1 MTFSIEFA
9 DEQQEYQARIK
20 VVGCGGSGGNAVNT
34 MINFGLEGVEF
45 IVVNTDAQALNANS
59 APTKLNIGNS
69 VTKGLG
75 AGADPE
81 RGRKAALED
90 VQRIKELIS
99 GADMVFVTA
108 GMGGGTGTGAA
119 PVIAQ
124 LAREEG
130 ALTVGVVTK
139 PFLFEGRQR
148 SRRADYGLAALSETV
163 DTLITIPNQKL
174 LLLGDD
180 ELTFID
186 ACRKADEVLYQAV
199 KGISDLITQNGIVN
213 VDFADVKTVMSNM
226 GRALMGTG
234 IAKGQNRARLA
245 AEMAVASP
253 LLDDISVEGATGVL
267 INVVGGS
274 DLKMREIQEA
284 ASLVQEQAHEDANII
299 FGASVDESLGENVKV
314 TVIATGFDEAERH
327 GSRRARRQRQ
337 PHGPGPGS
345 RSRAPSASRVAQ
357 QPHGQTSFGHPQT
370 QHSQLSHAPTPVTAA
385 TATTRATRS
394 TRAVAVLR
402 PAAVHPAPGGA
413 GAALVPSHP
422 ERARR
427 PRRSLADPRGH
438 ASRRRLPP
446 DRTRAAPRASR
457 PATTTTGTSR
467 RSSASSSR
475 RAAVPPVEPRIDGGA
490 PDSTARSA
498 ATRVH
503 LALRAATG
511 NPEDQRRGG
520 RGGGSGLRGTFSLP
534 WPRRRRPRRRSPPPA

>member
-1 MTFSIEFA
+1 MSFSIEFA
-9 DEQQEYQARIK
+9 DEQQEYSARIK
-20 VVGCGGSGGNAVNT
+20 VIGCGGSGGNAVNT

-45 IVVNTDAQALNANS
+45 IVVNTDAQALNSNA
-59 APTKLNIGNS
+59 APTKLNIGAS

-124 LAREEG
+124 IAREEG

-139 PFLFEGRQR
+139 PFIFEGRQR
-148 SRRADYGLAALSETV
+148 SRRADLGLAQLAEHV

-180 ELTFID
+180 DLTFID

-213 VDFADVKTVMSNM
+213 VDFADVKTVMSQM

-234 IAKGQNRARLA
+234 IAKGANRARMA

-253 LLDDISVEGATGVL
+253 LLDDISVDGAMGVL
-267 INVVGGS
+267 INIVGGP

-299 FGASVDESLGENVKV
+299 FGASIDETLGENVKV
-314 TVIATGFDEAERH
+314 TVIATGFDTDAQHAHQEAAARH
-327 GSRRARRQRQ
+327 Q
-337 PHGPGPGS
+337 
-345 RSRAPSASRVAQ
+345 AQ
-357 QPHGQTSFGHPQT
+357 VQT
-370 QHSQLSHAPTPVTAA
+370 
-385 TATTRATRS
+385 
-394 TRAVAVLR
+394 
-402 PAAVHPAPGGA
+402 
-413 GAALVPSHP
+413 
-422 ERARR
+422 
-427 PRRSLADPRGH
+427 
-438 ASRRRLPP
+438 
-446 DRTRAAPRASR
+446 
-457 PATTTTGTSR
+457 
-467 RSSASSSR
+467 SSASHSMQRPVYSSGVPTRSNEQMQAPSTR
-475 RAAVPPVEPRIDGGA
+475 RVAHAQDARAQQQQQQQQQQPMSSQSRLPMRERTQNSNFPTDNDWDVPA
-490 PDSTARSA
+490 F
-498 ATRVH
+498 
-503 LALRAATG
+503 
-511 NPEDQRRGG
+511 QRKGQ
-520 RGGGSGLRGTFSLP
+520 
-534 WPRRRRPRRRSPPPA
+534 

>member
-1 MTFSIEFA
+1 MSFSIEFA
-9 DEQQEYQARIK
+9 DETQEYQARIK

-45 IVVNTDAQALNANS
+45 IVVNTDAQALNTNA
-59 APTKLNIGNS
+59 APTKLNIGGNI
-69 VTKGLG
+69 TKGLG

-148 SRRADYGLAALSETV
+148 SRRAELGLAQLSEHV

-174 LLLGDD
+174 LLLGDED
-180 ELTFID
+180 LSFID
-186 ACRKADEVLYQAV
+186 AFRKADEVLFQAV

-213 VDFADVKTVMSNM
+213 VDFADVKTVMSSM

-234 IAKGQNRARLA
+234 IAKGANRSRLA
-245 AEMAVASP
+245 AEMAIASP

-267 INVVGGS
+267 INIVGGP

-299 FGASVDESLGENVKV
+299 FGASIDESLGENVKV
-314 TVIATGFDEAERH
+314 TVIATGFDAVDRT
-327 GSRRARRQRQ
+327 SREEHAQYTRQTLS
-337 PHGPGPGS
+337 PLTV
-345 RSRAPSASRVAQ
+345 PSQ
-357 QPHGQTSFGHPQT
+357 QP
-370 QHSQLSHAPTPVTAA
+370 
-385 TATTRATRS
+385 
-394 TRAVAVLR
+394 
-402 PAAVHPAPGGA
+402 
-413 GAALVPSHP
+413 
-422 ERARR
+422 
-427 PRRSLADPRGH
+427 
-438 ASRRRLPP
+438 
-446 DRTRAAPRASR
+446 
-457 PATTTTGTSR
+457 
-467 RSSASSSR
+467 RSSYVPASS
-475 RAAVPPVEPRIDGGA
+475 
-490 PDSTARSA
+490 ARSA
-498 ATRVH
+498 PPVH
-503 LALRAATG
+503 HEAQPASVPIT
-511 NPEDQRRGG
+511 
-520 RGGGSGLRGTFSLP
+520 
-534 WPRRRRPRRRSPPPA
+534 RRPHYAQEARTAAASMNPAPASRTAASAPAGRERPVNFPSLDHDWDIPAFQRKQQ

>member
-1 MTFSIEFA
+1 MSFSIEFA

-45 IVVNTDAQALNANS
+45 IVVNTDAQALNANL
-59 APTKLNIGNS
+59 APTKLNIGS
-69 VTKGLG
+69 AVTKGLG

-81 RGRKAALED
+81 KGRKAALED
-90 VQRIKELIS
+90 VQRIKELIT

-130 ALTVGVVTK
+130 ALCVGVVTK

-148 SRRADYGLAALSETV
+148 ARRAEIGLAQLSEHV

-180 ELTFID
+180 DLTFIE
-186 ACRKADEVLYQAV
+186 ACRKADEVLFQAV

-213 VDFADVKTVMSNM
+213 VYFADVKTVMSQM

-234 IAKGQNRARLA
+234 IAKGQNRARMA

-267 INVVGGS
+267 INVVGGP

-299 FGASVDESLGENVKV
+299 FGASIDESLGENVKV
-314 TVIATGFDEAERH
+314 TVIATGFDAVER
-327 GSRRARRQRQ
+327 GQVLTAQQYAQMAPQATFAPPQSQVPQTVPSQRGRDSYPAISQRPQDQQAASTRRVAHQQDARQAAAQ
-337 PHGPGPGS
+337 PRLPI
-345 RSRAPSASRVAQ
+345 RSERAPQ
-357 QPHGQTSFGHPQT
+357 SFP
-370 QHSQLSHAPTPVTAA
+370 SYESDWDV
-385 TATTRATRS
+385 
-394 TRAVAVLR
+394 
-402 PAAVHPAPGGA
+402 PA
-413 GAALVPSHP
+413 
-422 ERARR
+422 
-427 PRRSLADPRGH
+427 
-438 ASRRRLPP
+438 
-446 DRTRAAPRASR
+446 
-457 PATTTTGTSR
+457 
-467 RSSASSSR
+467 
-475 RAAVPPVEPRIDGGA
+475 
-490 PDSTARSA
+490 
-498 ATRVH
+498 
-503 LALRAATG
+503 
-511 NPEDQRRGG
+511 
-520 RGGGSGLRGTFSLP
+520 F
-534 WPRRRRPRRRSPPPA
+534 